1 MGIKMDNSKGF
12 SLVEIMVALLIL
24 SIGLLGVAGLQTAG
38 LRENHNAYL
47 RSQAALDANMI
58 IDCMRANRTAK
69 TSYIINIGASPTT
82 GTVAGEDLADWKA
95 MLATLP
101 GPGDGS
107 VSIAGTVVTVVVQW
121 SDNGTQTI
129 QVQTRL

>member
-1 MGIKMDNSKGF
+1 MEIKMDHIRGF

-38 LRENHNAYL
+38 LRENQNAYL
-47 RSQAALDANMI
+47 RSQAVLDANMI
-58 IDCMRANRTAK
+58 VDCMRANRAAK
-69 TSYIINIGASPTT
+69 TSYAIAIGAAPTT
-82 GTVAGEDLADWKA
+82 GTVAGDDLADWKA
-95 MLATLP
+95 LLATLP

-107 VSIAGTVVTVVVQW
+107 VSVAGTIVTVVVQW
-121 SDNGTQTI
+121 SDNGIQTI